1 MLPDYWVYSL
11 SKQVGTIGCTR
22 CTDNH
27 CLIRIGADTSE
38 PMAAAADDESVQSL
52 PMLQLLVGINLLS
65 YFLLLLLNPSPRTGL
80 L

>member
-1 MLPDYWVYSL
+1 
-11 SKQVGTIGCTR
+11 
-22 CTDNH
+22 
-27 CLIRIGADTSE
+27 
-38 PMAAAADDESVQSL
+38 MAAAADDESVQSL

>member
-1 MLPDYWVYSL
+1 M
-11 SKQVGTIGCTR
+11 R
-22 CTDNH
+22 CTASQ
-27 CLIRIGADTSE
+27 CLKLVGADGSGL
-38 PMAAAADDESVQSL
+38 MAAAAADESVQSL